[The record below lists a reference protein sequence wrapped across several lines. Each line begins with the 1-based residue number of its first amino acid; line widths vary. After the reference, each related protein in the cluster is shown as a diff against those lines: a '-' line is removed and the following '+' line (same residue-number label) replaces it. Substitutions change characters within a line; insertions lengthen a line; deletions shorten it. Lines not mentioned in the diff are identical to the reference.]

1 MTLICLKSLKTLLS
15 HIKFKWHCRDCYWE
29 VWKQSKAIKQNISA
43 IQDFYFSDTEVRD
56 ILKETTAL
64 SNKKNGAFG
73 NIPAKLLKKVSDICA
88 SALNIIWNK
97 EIITQ
102 KSFPNNL
109 RLGDETPVF
118 KKEDASLLNNY
129 RPVSVLPVVPK
140 IYERIMQKQILEYID
155 KYLSSHLCGY
165 RKGYSAQTAL
175 ISIRQKWKLY
185 IIKVLQVEC

>member
-1 MTLICLKSLKTLLS
+1 M
-15 HIKFKWHCRDCYWE
+15 
-29 VWKQSKAIKQNISA
+29 
-43 IQDFYFSDTEVRD
+43 
-56 ILKETTAL
+56 
-64 SNKKNGAFG
+64 
-73 NIPAKLLKKVSDICA
+73 SDICA

-109 RLGDETPVF
+109 RLADETPVF